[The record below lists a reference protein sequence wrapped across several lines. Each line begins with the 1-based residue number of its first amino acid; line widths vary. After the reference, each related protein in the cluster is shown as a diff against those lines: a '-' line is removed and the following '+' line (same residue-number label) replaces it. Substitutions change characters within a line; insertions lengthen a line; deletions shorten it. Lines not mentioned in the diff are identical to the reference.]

1 MNLKNVTNVLPK
13 SGEAIKTKYVII
25 SDSITKRVDMIE
37 LNNHINNGNAV
48 KRAYPGTTASQINS
62 YVPAI
67 IKKDL
72 PDTNNLCWYQ
82 QHVEKK
88 ANM

>member
-1 MNLKNVTNVLPK
+1 MFYQSEV
-13 SGEAIKTKYVII
+13 AIKTKYVII
-25 SDSITKRVDMIE
+25 SDSITKKVDMME
-37 LNNHINNGNAV
+37 LNNHINDGNAV
-48 KRAYPGTTASQINS
+48 KRAYPGATASQINS

-72 PDTNNLCWYQ
+72 PNTVIICAGTNNMS
-82 QHVEKK
+82 KK